1 MQYYISYSTFVDSRL
16 FTLDTRILIFADF
29 PRNYSNFDFCWS
41 PKRLGTNPPL
51 GYYPYYPYYL
61 VVCLYMWYFIH
72 YYPYCPYY
80 LVVCQYLWY
89 FIHYYPY
96 YLVVCLYVI
105 FYLLLPLLLGGL
117 SIYVIFYSLLPLLLG
132 GLSIYVIFSTR
143 MQLKIKMLITL
154 ITGNKGKESKIEIN
168 ILSKFLC
175 TYHRPVG
182 MDVNTIRHY
191 TFIYTVIHSSVMY

>member
-72 YYPYCPYY
+72 YYPY
-80 LVVCQYLWY
+80 
-89 FIHYYPY
+89 
-96 YLVVCLYVI
+96 YLVVCLYMW
-105 FYLLLPLLLGGL
+105 F
-117 SIYVIFYSLLPLLLG
+117 SLHD
-132 GLSIYVIFSTR
+132 R

-154 ITGNKGKESKIEIN
+154 ITGNKGKESKLVVVFQASFASMN
-168 ILSKFLC
+168 FDF
-175 TYHRPVG
+175 
-182 MDVNTIRHY
+182 DV
-191 TFIYTVIHSSVMY
+191 